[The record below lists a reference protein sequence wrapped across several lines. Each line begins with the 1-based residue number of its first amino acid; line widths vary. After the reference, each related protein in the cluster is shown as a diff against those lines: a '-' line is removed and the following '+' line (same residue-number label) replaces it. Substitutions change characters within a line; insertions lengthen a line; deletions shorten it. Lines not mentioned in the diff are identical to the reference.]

1 VKFFTKPILRL
12 RTGILV
18 NKTDT
23 IPAAKRSEANTA
35 GLPAGLAFPFEL
47 VKDHLLQVDTFIG
60 EQARTFDPGVE
71 GYVSYVCEISG
82 KRIRPALALL
92 AGGAAGEISDAQVQI
107 GTVVEL
113 VHLATLIHDD
123 IMDGA
128 DLRREMPTASAKW
141 GASLSVLLGDCLF
154 ARALE
159 LAAAFEDSAI
169 SQRVSA
175 AASAVCQGE
184 ILQTQRRFD
193 LNLSRDDYFRM
204 IRMKTGALFAAATE
218 LGARTAGA
226 DAAAQENLRE
236 FGMKVGTA
244 YQIYD
249 DCLDLVGQEEIAG
262 KTLGTD
268 LIKGKLTLPVL
279 NLIANATEAQR
290 DKLNTRLLLK
300 EPIDV
305 TALADIADYDGAVGR
320 AVDTGKSVLEDAR
333 SHLVSF
339 GDSPYRQ
346 ALDEVTHYLDGLLD
360 SCCR

>member
-1 VKFFTKPILRL
+1 MNFFTKPILRH
-12 RTGILV
+12 RISIPV
-18 NKTDT
+18 NEIDT
-23 IPAAKRSEANTA
+23 TPAAVRPEAPA
-35 GLPAGLAFPFEL
+35 DGLPDGLAFPFEL
-47 VKDHLLQVDTFIG
+47 VKDRLLQVDALIG
-60 EQARTFDPGVE
+60 AQARTFDPGVE
-71 GYVSYVCEISG
+71 TYVSYVCEISG

-92 AGGAAGEISDAQVQI
+92 AGGTAGKISDAQVEI

-113 VHLATLIHDD
+113 VHLATLVHDD
-123 IMDGA
+123 IIDGA
-128 DLRREMPTASAKW
+128 DMRREMPTACAKW

-159 LAAAFEDSAI
+159 LAAAFEDCAI

-193 LNLSRDDYFRM
+193 LNLSREDYFRM

-218 LGARTAGA
+218 LGARTAGG

-279 NLIANATEAQR
+279 NLIGNATEAQR

-305 TALADIADYDGAVGR
+305 TALAGIADYDGAIGR

-333 SHLVSF
+333 SHLAHF
-339 GDSPYRQ
+339 ADSPYRQ
-346 ALDEVTHYLDGLLD
+346 ALDAVTRYLDGLLD
-360 SCCR
+360 GCCG